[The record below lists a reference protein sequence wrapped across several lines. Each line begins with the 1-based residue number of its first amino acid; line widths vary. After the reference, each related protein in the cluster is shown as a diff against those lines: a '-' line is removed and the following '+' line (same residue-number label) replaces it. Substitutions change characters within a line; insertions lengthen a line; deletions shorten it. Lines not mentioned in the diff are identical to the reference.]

1 MQDTFFQK
9 PECWIDILQKEHDFL
24 EGIFGVLLGRI
35 FGFWWEKYK
44 ELNILRKNN

>member
-1 MQDTFFQK
+1 MQGTFFQK

-35 FGFWWEKYK
+35 FGFGEK
-44 ELNILRKNN
+44 NIKYSTF